1 MTCREL
7 YALGLS
13 NEVNR
18 SVGGKMDQMVKVVG
32 AGPAGLMAAEVL
44 ATAGARVVIHDHMP
58 APARKFLLAGRG
70 GLNLTHSEPLESF
83 LDRYGEARPM
93 LEPAL
98 RAFPPDAL
106 IAWANGLGVETFIGS
121 SGRVFPKQM
130 KASPLLRA
138 WLRRLDGLGVK
149 LVTRSRWEG
158 FDGTPTILALGGAS
172 WPHLGSDAKWVPVL
186 QAAGITVNP
195 FKPANSRFLV
205 NWSKVFR
212 ERFAGTP
219 VKNVALTYAGK
230 RVRGELMISHEGIE
244 GGAIYALSKGLR
256 EKPGQPL
263 VIDFRPDLTLEAL
276 AQRLT
281 RPRGK
286 DSQSNY
292 LRKVAGL
299 SPVAINLLRETGT
312 AADAQ
317 GIKAMPLLLERPAGI
332 ARAISSAGGV
342 ALSEVDDHF
351 QLKKQ
356 PGTYAVGEMLDW
368 EAPTGGYL
376 LQACFSTGVMAARH
390 LASELR
396 LG

>member
-1 MTCREL
+1 MTDI
-7 YALGLS
+7 
-13 NEVNR
+13 
-18 SVGGKMDQMVKVVG
+18 KIIG

-44 ATAGARVVIHDHMP
+44 AQGGAAVTIHDHMP

-70 GLNLTHSEPLESF
+70 GLNLTHSEPLDALLE
-83 LDRYGEARPM
+83 RYGEAKAF
-93 LEPAL
+93 LEPAI
-98 RAFPPDAL
+98 RAFPPEAL
-106 IAWANGLGVETFIGS
+106 IAWANGLGIETFVGS

-138 WLRRLDGLGVK
+138 WLKRLDGLGVK

-172 WPHLGSDAKWVPVL
+172 WPHLGSDAKWVPAL
-186 QAAGITVNP
+186 EAAGIRVNA

-205 NWSKVFR
+205 EWSKIFR
-212 ERFAGTP
+212 DKFAGTP
-219 VKNVALTYAGK
+219 VKNIGLTYAGH
-230 RVRGELMISHEGIE
+230 RVRGELMISQEGIE

-256 EKPGQPL
+256 EKPGNPL
-263 VIDFRPDLTLEAL
+263 IIDFRPDLTVEAL

-292 LRKVAGL
+292 LRKIAGL

-312 AADAQ
+312 APDAT
-317 GIKAMPLLLERPAGI
+317 GIKAMPLRLLRPAGI
-332 ARAISSAGGV
+332 TRAISSAGGIDRD
-342 ALSEVDDHF
+342 EIDQNF
-351 QLKKQ
+351 QLKKM
-356 PGTYAVGEMLDW
+356 PGCYAVGEMLDW

-376 LQACFSTGVMAARH
+376 LQACFSTAVAAARDC
-390 LASELR
+390 LER
-396 LG
+396 QQTR

>member
-1 MTCREL
+1 MAEI
-7 YALGLS
+7 S
-13 NEVNR
+13 II
-18 SVGGKMDQMVKVVG
+18 G

-44 ATAGARVVIHDHMP
+44 ATAGHAVTIHDQMA

-70 GLNLTHSEPLESF
+70 GLNLTHSEPLEQF
-83 LDRYGEARPM
+83 LERYGEAQGF
-93 LEPAL
+93 LEPAI

-106 IAWANGLGVETFIGS
+106 VQWASGLGIETFVGS

-138 WLRRLDGLGVK
+138 WLRRLDSLGVR
-149 LVTRSRWEG
+149 LVSRSRWQG

-172 WPHLGSDAKWVPVL
+172 WPHLGSDAAWVPL
-186 QAAGITVNP
+186 FRDKGITVHP

-205 NWSKVFR
+205 HWSPVFR
-212 ERFAGTP
+212 EKFAGTP

-230 RVRGELMISHEGIE
+230 RVRGELMISQEGIE

-256 EKPGQPL
+256 EHPGHP
-263 VIDFRPDLTLEAL
+263 VMIDFRPDISEEVL
-276 AQRLT
+276 AQRLA

-286 DSQSNY
+286 DSLSNY

-312 AADAQ
+312 APDAR
-317 GIKAMPLLLERPAGI
+317 GIKAMPLRLERPAGL

-342 ALSEVDDHF
+342 ACEELDEHF
-351 QLKKQ
+351 QLKKV
-356 PGTYAVGEMLDW
+356 PGTYCVGEMLDW

-376 LQACFSTGVMAARH
+376 LQACFSTAVMAARH
-390 LASELR
+390 LASSLEK
-396 LG
+396 G

>member
-1 MTCREL
+1 M
-7 YALGLS
+7 A
-13 NEVNR
+13 
-18 SVGGKMDQMVKVVG
+18 DVKIIG

-44 ATAGARVVIHDHMP
+44 ATAGHKVTIHDHMP

-70 GLNLTHSEPLESF
+70 GLNLTHSEPLDTF
-83 LDRYGEARPM
+83 LERYGEAQAF
-93 LEPAL
+93 LAPAI

-106 IAWANGLGVETFIGS
+106 VGWANGLGIETFVGS

-138 WLRRLDGLGVK
+138 WLRRLDSLGVT
-149 LVTRSRWEG
+149 LVARSQWQG

-172 WPHLGSDAKWVPVL
+172 WPHLGSDAAWLPLFAEK
-186 QAAGITVNP
+186 GITVNS

-205 NWSKVFR
+205 HWSPVFR
-212 ERFAGTP
+212 SKFAGTP
-219 VKNVALTYAGK
+219 VKNIALTYAGK
-230 RVRGELMISHEGIE
+230 RVRGELMISQEGIE
-244 GGAIYALSKGLR
+244 GGAIYAISKGLR
-256 EKPGQPL
+256 EKPGHPL
-263 VIDFRPDLTLEAL
+263 VIDFRPDVSEEVL

-286 DSQSNY
+286 DSLSNH

-312 AADAQ
+312 APDAK
-317 GIKAMPLLLERPAGI
+317 GIKAMELKLERPAGI
-332 ARAISSAGGV
+332 TRAISSAGGV
-342 ALSEVDDHF
+342 AREELDEGF
-351 QLKKQ
+351 QLRKV
-356 PGTYAVGEMLDW
+356 PLTYCVGEMLDW

-390 LASELR
+390 LASVLEK
-396 LG
+396 G